1 MMSSKFNSGGYIS
14 AGEDE
19 EVADPNLCGD
29 SAAAAS
35 REERELPR
43 EEREEA
49 NDDMTFMYDNIE
61 PLSEENDD
69 AAPAAPAAAAPAPAA
84 AAPAP
89 AAAAPA
95 AAAPAAPAAAP
106 APAAARAAPAAA
118 SKKRAVQAASDEE
131 AEVDDS
137 DMSAAIAGVLPKAMV
152 LMAAAAQAAVG
163 GEEKKK
169 KRAKKEGGGGSG
181 KERIQVAPQDCFAL
195 VVFAM
200 RLNQPG
206 AVETLLVN
214 NCISAAISTATM
226 QTSAGETLLRLDA
239 RHTDGEFA
247 PRLMELRQDPTVQ
260 CNHGQRALAILMFIS
275 DGKEPSDQRKAA
287 IALHDNA
294 VRVAEETRATQAK
307 HAEALN
313 GGAAGAN

>member
-61 PLSEENDD
+61 PLSEEHDD
-69 AAPAAPAAAAPAPAA
+69 AAPAAPAPAPAA
-84 AAPAP
+84 AR
-89 AAAAPA
+89 
-95 AAAPAAPAAAP
+95 AAPAAAP

-206 AVETLLVN
+206 AVETLLAN

-247 PRLMELRQDPTVQ
+247 QRLLELHQDPTVQ

-287 IALHDNA
+287 IALHENA
-294 VRVAEETRATQAK
+294 VHVAEETRATQAK